1 MRIYKGM
8 RDIIPYHFEGLNC
21 YEDAVVSVIARYRT
35 DYKLLF
41 FMFWGFVYEKNN
53 VMGDGIKRNSVIFS
67 RIIKDVFSIDLNMK
81 WEMLDENKLEEIPVI
96 IFMDTYWCSWHMDF
110 KKSHHIH
117 YVVINEVHEEG
128 VICIDAAFEKEGTFI
143 SWEELKKGHTDNSYF
158 SHDDYIPVTEFSGLD
173 NEYSIPRDVLWNE
186 MLNIFSMYDLD
197 KAFKQLIYDFKTVF
211 IFDKEYE
218 MFERN
223 VTDVA
228 MDRKLGMM
236 CGCRK
241 LFVLYLKELT
251 QSVYVENLEPV
262 IEKLEHSAKLWNSI
276 KIILRK
282 CYFSRYTEK
291 SLKNII
297 EIIQEISSIE
307 LEIFYLINVSKII
320 FDKC

>member
-1 MRIYKGM
+1 M

-21 YEDAVVSVIARYRT
+21 YEDAVISVIARYRT

-53 VMGDGIKRNSVIFS
+53 VIGEGIKRNRVIFS
-67 RIIKDVFSIDLNMK
+67 RIIKDVFNIDLFMK
-81 WEMLDENKLEEIPVI
+81 REMLDENKLKELPVI
-96 IFMDTYWCSWHMDF
+96 IFIDTYWCFWHMDF

-117 YVVINEVHEEG
+117 YVVINEVQEEG
-128 VICIDAAFEKEGTFI
+128 VICLDAAFEKKGIFI
-143 SWEELKKGHTDNSYF
+143 SWEELEKGHKDNSYF
-158 SHDDYIPVTEFSGLD
+158 SQDDYIPVTEFWGLD
-173 NEYSIPRDVLWNE
+173 NTFSIPRYVLWNE

-197 KAFKQLIYDFKTVF
+197 KAFKQFIYDLKTVF

-218 MFERN
+218 MFERS

-236 CGCRK
+236 SGCRK
-241 LFVLYLKELT
+241 LFVLFLKEL
-251 QSVYVENLEPV
+251 SESLNVDNLETL
-262 IEKLEHSAKLWNSI
+262 IDKLEYSAKLWNSI

-291 SLKNII
+291 SLKSIL
-297 EIIQEISSIE
+297 EIIQEISSTE
-307 LEIFYLINVSKII
+307 LEIFYLINVSKSII
-320 FDKC
+320 SDKC